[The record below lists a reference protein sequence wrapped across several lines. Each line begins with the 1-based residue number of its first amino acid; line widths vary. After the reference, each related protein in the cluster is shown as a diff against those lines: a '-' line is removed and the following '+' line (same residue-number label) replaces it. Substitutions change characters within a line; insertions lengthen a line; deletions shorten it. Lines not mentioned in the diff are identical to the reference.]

1 MEEWS
6 QLPLREWTDMEYWM
20 QIMSA
25 QFPGQP
31 ITENYA
37 MPKPGE
43 APKPTYAWQGDKIAS
58 GVSEIPYETHQ
69 KAMPSPF
76 FQGGDEGTPFP
87 GSSRQGIR
95 AVDDT
100 VGVSEVRN
108 TRAEDL
114 SHQNPSL
121 YF

>member
-1 MEEWS
+1 
-6 QLPLREWTDMEYWM
+6 M

-31 ITENYA
+31 ITENYT

-43 APKPTYAWQGDKIAS
+43 TPKSTYAWRGNRTED
-58 GVSEIPYETHQ
+58 GVPE
-69 KAMPSPF
+69 PF
-76 FQGGDEGTPFP
+76 FQGVHEGTPFP
-87 GSSRQGIR
+87 GSSQQEIR
-95 AVDDT
+95 VTDDT
-100 VGVSEVRN
+100 VGVSEVRK

-114 SHQNPSL
+114 SYQNPSL

>member
-1 MEEWS
+1 
-6 QLPLREWTDMEYWM
+6 
-20 QIMSA
+20 MSA

-43 APKPTYAWQGDKIAS
+43 TPKSAYAWQGDRIDG
-58 GVSEIPYETHQ
+58 GVTENPYPYETHQ
-69 KAMPSPF
+69 KATTSPF
-76 FQGGDEGTPFP
+76 FQGVDEGTPFP

-95 AVDDT
+95 VVDDT
-100 VGVSEVRN
+100 VGVSEVMN